1 MTKIFHPN
9 INSEDGTI
17 CLDILKKGWT
27 PAMGISKVLLW
38 FHALLTDPDPDYPS
52 VPEIA
57 HMYETDRAQYEMKA
71 RSWTQTYAISDLSAA
86 RI

>member
-17 CLDILKKGWT
+17 CLDILKKAGHLQWEF
-27 PAMGISKVLLW
+27 PRVLLW
-38 FHALLTDPDPDYPS
+38 FHALLSDPDPDYPS

-71 RSWTQTYAISDLSAA
+71 RSWTQTYAVSDLSTA
-86 RI
+86 